1 MIWRPALERNS
12 CSRANRSGPSRA
24 SDLGAHRGVSDTN
37 ERDEAAE
44 TAPSDGREKSLEAAS
59 NIWAS

>member
-1 MIWRPALERNS
+1 MIGRPALERNS
-12 CSRANRSGPSRA
+12 CSRANRSVRSRA
-24 SDLGAHRGVSDTN
+24 RDSVPTEACRDTN

-44 TAPSDGREKSLEAAS
+44 AAPSDGREKSLEAAS